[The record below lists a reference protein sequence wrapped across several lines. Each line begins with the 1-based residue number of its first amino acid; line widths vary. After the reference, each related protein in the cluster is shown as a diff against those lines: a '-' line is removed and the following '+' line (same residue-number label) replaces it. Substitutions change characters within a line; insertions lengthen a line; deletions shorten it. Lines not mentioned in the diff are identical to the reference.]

1 VADKPYG
8 VNPARTTPGE
18 LPGSLA
24 AEPSEIRTASFRL
37 ATRIRFFESL
47 FEVIDPLLEISALR
61 DGSEGEKEK
70 QQTGE
75 AIGKKNI
82 FLEVRSAPAPCA
94 LEILRC
100 LLRLGLKEPG

>member
-1 VADKPYG
+1 MADKPYD
-8 VNPARTTPGE
+8 VSPARTTPGE

-24 AEPSEIRTASFRL
+24 AEPSAFS

-61 DGSEGEKEK
+61 DGSEGKKEK
-70 QQTGE
+70 QQAGD
-75 AIGKKNI
+75 AIGKENI